1 MERCICVAYGVSPLG
16 KSEMEDAYSAFD
28 FKDLVEGI
36 AVADGVGSTK
46 NAKGASLFCMQSLR
60 EYFSKEEIPVQGTS
74 VWIETIFQRTQ
85 KKWLEEKV
93 EIGNT
98 TLLTAA
104 ISTKYISTQI
114 HIGYV
119 GNGAIFHVRG
129 NFRELKNQ
137 NNLVFP
143 WNAINYLNPHTLE
156 NKDGKESLYKYIS
169 NIEGTENKAIPSRI
183 ALLQD
188 DDFGDIIILMTD
200 GIFSNDQI
208 AFGNNSS
215 GVWQKVDEKLQ
226 KLFELIRDFL
236 ESNILTSDTLQKKL
250 KDYLEN
256 LKNEK
261 KIDDD
266 ASIGILITSQ
276 AIKYNQ
282 NLNQKNAL

>member
-1 MERCICVAYGVSPLG
+1 MERCICVAYGVSPLE
-16 KSEMEDAYSAFD
+16 KSEMEDAYSVFD
-28 FKDLVEGI
+28 FKDLVESI

-46 NAKGASLFCMQSLR
+46 NAKGASSFCMQSLG
-60 EYFSKEEIPVQGTS
+60 EYFSEHPTLNLSSK
-74 VWIETIFQRTQ
+74 WIEDLF
-85 KKWLEEKV
+85 KKIQSKWVKQKV

-98 TLLTAA
+98 TLLTASIA
-104 ISTKYISTQI
+104 EPFRDKI

-119 GNGAIFHVRG
+119 GNGAIFHIRG

-156 NKDGKESLYKYIS
+156 NKDGKETLYKYIS
-169 NIEGTENKAIPSRI
+169 NNKDTEGKAMPSTIE
-183 ALLQD
+183 LFQD
-188 DDFGDIIILMTD
+188 DNFGDIIILMTD

-236 ESNILTSDTLQKKL
+236 EGNIFSAEILQKKL
-250 KDYLEN
+250 QTYLEE
-256 LKNEK
+256 LKNNK